1 VTDNSGT
8 GRRFPWAIVLVSL
21 AVPAIAALPG
31 ARAAFAQ
38 TPPAA
43 QPAAPPA
50 PATPPPEPKPEE
62 EKKTSPWSNSTE
74 LSLVWTAGNSD
85 VQTLGFKNTLEH
97 KLSRGRTRIR
107 LDTLRSDTS
116 DDPYLLVEPGLTFLP
131 GETLVDPPTHEVRP
145 GAEPDVARYFAEGKY
160 EGNLSKA
167 ARWSARATGATWNA
181 GASWD
186 RNEDAGILS
195 RTIVFAGLGH
205 TWRDRDDL
213 KFRTTYGFSWTN
225 RIEDVDDPEKDQ
237 KFVGLRLT
245 SDFTDKWGANTTYDN
260 DFTYNVSFKD
270 LSDWNADLIQ
280 GVSVMMSKHL
290 ALKISL
296 QLTYANEPA
305 LEDVDIIVRGQLVD
319 PDGIP
324 GSGDEFFETV
334 ASGGNEITIGEG
346 VLRREKL
353 DSTFRTSLSITF

>member
-1 VTDNSGT
+1 VTDNRGT
-8 GRRFPWAIVLVSL
+8 GRRFPWAIILALL

-38 TPPAA
+38 TPP
-43 QPAAPPA
+43 
-50 PATPPPEPKPEE
+50 PATPAPEP

-97 KLSRGRTRIR
+97 KHSGGRTRIR

-116 DDPYLLVEPGLTFLP
+116 DDPYLLVQPGLTFLP
-131 GETLVDPPTHEVRP
+131 GETPTDFTTHEVRP
-145 GAEPDVARYFAEGKY
+145 GAEPDVARYFAEGRY
-160 EGNLSKA
+160 EGNLSKE
-167 ARWSARATGATWNA
+167 ARWYAGATGATWNA

-195 RTIVFAGLGH
+195 RTIVFGGLGH
-205 TWRDRDDL
+205 AWRDRDDL

-225 RIEDVDDPEKDQ
+225 RIEDVDDPAKDQ
-237 KFVGLRLT
+237 RFAGLRLT

-260 DFTYNVSFKD
+260 DFTYNVSFRD
-270 LSDWNADLIQ
+270 LNDWNADLIQ

-324 GSGDEFFETV
+324 GSGDEFFETLD
-334 ASGGNEITIGEG
+334 SGGTEITIGEG
-346 VLRREKL
+346 TLRREKL
-353 DSTFRTSLSITF
+353 DSTFRTSLAITF